1 MQQTGTVLGISKL
14 TTQTVSTVQKF
25 DKQLQ
30 GITWSM
36 TQLTITNH
44 FT

>member
-1 MQQTGTVLGISKL
+1 MQQTGTVLGISMF
-14 TTQTVSTVQKF
+14 TTQTVSTIQIF

-30 GITWSM
+30 VFTWSM

-44 FT
+44 IT